1 MRYPRECFS
10 INEDVTRNKK
20 SEYERQLDLW
30 YAKALQMYPNYF
42 EMSLR
47 ERMNICD
54 SISESV
60 GFDVWR

>member
-10 INEDVTRNKK
+10 INEIATQNAKR
-20 SEYERQLDLW
+20 EYDMKRKLW
-30 YAKALQMYPNYF
+30 YDKALEMYPNYF

-47 ERMNICD
+47 ERMNIRD